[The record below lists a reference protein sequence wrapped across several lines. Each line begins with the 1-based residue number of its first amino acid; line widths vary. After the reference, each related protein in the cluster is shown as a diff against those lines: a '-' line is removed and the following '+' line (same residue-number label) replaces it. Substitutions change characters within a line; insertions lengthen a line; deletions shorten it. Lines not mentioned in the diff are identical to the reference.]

1 MRHAFRKTPEKK
13 PLDENLA
20 DDFISGAGPREAEEV
35 LSTPGEESEP
45 SEPSEEHPEAEEV
58 LATPEGPKEP
68 GEEHPEAEEVL
79 AETGKSPLD
88 GPKECVGV
96 MGETFGWGNLLYFLC
111 LVLPPLLLGAAGVV
125 HVHGILLVIWIILA
139 VIYLWLF
146 LPRFLFVHAPERG
159 QACGCMRGL
168 EYLMPR
174 GKGKTREFTSRRRL
188 VFVLGMVI
196 LWAFPLFFLLFWG
209 QWFLL
214 IVFVLSL
221 AGMLVTAGRHLESK
235 DECFS
240 SMLDGPDDPPEE
252 FEPEEDDY

>member
-1 MRHAFRKTPEKK
+1 MRHAFKKTPEKK
-13 PLDENLA
+13 PLDGKLA
-20 DDFISGAGPREAEEV
+20 EDFINGAGSREPEEHQEAEEV
-35 LSTPGEESEP
+35 LAAPGEESSEP
-45 SEPSEEHPEAEEV
+45 SEPKEEHPEAEEV
-58 LATPEGPKEP
+58 LADA
-68 GEEHPEAEEVL
+68 GE
-79 AETGKSPLD
+79 SPTD
-88 GPKECVGV
+88 GPGKCIGI

-125 HVHGILLVIWIILA
+125 NVHGILLVIWIILA

-146 LPRFLFVHAPERG
+146 LPRFLFVHSPERG
-159 QACGCMRGL
+159 QGCGCMRGL

-188 VFVLGMVI
+188 IFVLGMVV

-221 AGMLVTAGRHLESK
+221 VGMLLTVGRHLESK

-252 FEPEEDDY
+252 FESDEESY